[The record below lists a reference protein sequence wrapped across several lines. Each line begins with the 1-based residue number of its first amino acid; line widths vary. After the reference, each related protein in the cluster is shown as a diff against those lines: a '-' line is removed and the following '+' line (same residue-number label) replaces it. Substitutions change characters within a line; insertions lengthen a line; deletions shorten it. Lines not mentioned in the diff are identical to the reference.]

1 MNQLKK
7 IKINNKSYYN
17 AKDIKKI
24 DISYFQG
31 GPRGVRKIIEKKNIK
46 AGNYMYAECS
56 TVKKEKVYK
65 FSKNQ
70 LEPSKKAQLL
80 LKKSWC
86 IQNIPICM
94 GKNVSEERKQ
104 EQYDYPEAPGILEL
118 EEEEKFKDNEG
129 NCVKIETRG
138 VKTADGIY
146 FLAKDVAIA
155 FEMPNLTDIISKKN
169 TKHEKNIHYNVF
181 NCIETN
187 NVRNKVNKTYF
198 ITYKGMLKILFSS
211 HSKKAEKFVD
221 WATNTLFVAQ
231 MGEVEEKEELA
242 SKLIGVPVKSL
253 RLVLSKTSSSVPCVY
268 MFSLGVAKDLR
279 NVMNIPDD
287 VEDDYIIIKYGF
299 TKCLDR
305 RTSEHIT
312 TYGKIKKVNLELLY
326 YSYIDPV
333 YLSDA
338 EKDIKD
344 FVSQYETII
353 KYENFKEL
361 IAISPQHE
369 KTIKKQL
376 KYINKEYAGCTQE
389 LTKQIEE
396 LKQVIKDKNRD
407 IEDEKKET
415 IKYKKEIENLNKIH
429 NIILKSKNQEI
440 ENEILK
446 RKLINEK
453 NENLKMKYEN
463 LEKKNKKLKKDLKK
477 NNNSN
482 NSEISC

>member
-24 DISYFQG
+24 DINYFQG
-31 GPRGVRKIIEKKNIK
+31 CSRGVRKIIEKQNIK
-46 AGNYMYAECS
+46 AGDYMYAECS

-104 EQYDYPEAPGILEL
+104 EQYDYPEAPNILEL

-129 NCVKIETRG
+129 KCVDIETRG

-155 FEMPNLTDIISKKN
+155 FEINYTNMIKVLNDKDKYVKN
-169 TKHEKNIHYNVF
+169 THYKIF
-181 NCIETN
+181 NNDHNTN
-187 NVRNKVNKTYF
+187 GVCHTNKKYF
-198 ITYKGMLKILFSS
+198 ITYKGMLRILFCSRTGN
-211 HSKKAEKFVD
+211 AEQFVD
-221 WATNTLFVAQ
+221 WATKTLFVAQ

-305 RTSEHIT
+305 RTNEHIT

-326 YSYIDPV
+326 YSYIDPI

-376 KYINKEYAGCTQE
+376 KYINKEYAGSTQE

-440 ENEILK
+440 EIEILK
-446 RKLINEK
+446 RKLINET

-477 NNNSN
+477 NN
-482 NSEISC
+482 SEILC

>member
-1 MNQLKK
+1 MNQLTK

-24 DISYFQG
+24 DINYFQG
-31 GPRGVRKIIEKKNIK
+31 CSRGVRKIIEKKNIK
-46 AGNYMYAECS
+46 AGDYMYAECS
-56 TVKKEKVYK
+56 TVKKEKIYK

-86 IQNIPICM
+86 VQNLPICM
-94 GKNVSEERKQ
+94 GENVSEERKQ

-118 EEEEKFKDNEG
+118 EEEEKFKDNDG
-129 NCVKIETRG
+129 NCVEIETRG

-146 FLAKDVAIA
+146 FLAKDVAVA
-155 FEMPNLTDIISKKN
+155 FEMPSIVKTILDKRFEYDRSDYCVFIIKKCDSPNPLTNKK
-169 TKHEKNIHYNVF
+169 KLY
-181 NCIETN
+181 
-187 NVRNKVNKTYF
+187 
-198 ITYKGMLKILFSS
+198 ITYEGMIKILYSS
-211 HSKKAEKFVD
+211 RSKKAKSFRN
-221 WATNTLFVAQ
+221 WATKTLFVAQ
-231 MGEVEEKEELA
+231 MGQVEEKEELA

-287 VEDDYIIIKYGF
+287 IEDDYIIIKYGF
-299 TKCLDR
+299 TKSLDR

-326 YSYIDPV
+326 YSYIDPI
-333 YLSDA
+333 YLPDA

-440 ENEILK
+440 EIEILK
-446 RKLINEK
+446 RKLINETNEKLKIK
-453 NENLKMKYEN
+453 NEN

-477 NNNSN
+477 NN
-482 NSEISC
+482 SEISC